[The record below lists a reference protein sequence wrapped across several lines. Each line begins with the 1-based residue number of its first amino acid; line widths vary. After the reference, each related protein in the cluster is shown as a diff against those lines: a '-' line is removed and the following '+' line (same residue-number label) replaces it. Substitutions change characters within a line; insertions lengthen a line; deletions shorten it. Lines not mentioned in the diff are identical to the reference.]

1 MHQSDKTRRE
11 FLSRVAGL
19 VGPLATGAAAI
30 AKGAIANNDGDDGRL
45 KGPADV
51 SLRIAPVQVHTVGY
65 NGTAPGPL
73 IRFREGVTSTGDL
86 FNDTATPEFVH
97 WHLRNS

>member
-30 AKGAIANNDGDDGRL
+30 AKGAIANGAIANNDGDDGRL
-45 KGPADV
+45 EGPADV
-51 SLRIAPVQVHTVGY
+51 SLRIAPVQVEVAPAASSY
-65 NGTAPGPL
+65 RWIQRNGTPG
-73 IRFREGVTSTGDL
+73 R
-86 FNDTATPEFVH
+86 
-97 WHLRNS
+97 

>member
-1 MHQSDKTRRE
+1 MLEACRTRLRRSYSSGQEGRFQCINPTKTRRE

-45 KGPADV
+45 EGPADV
-51 SLRIAPVQVHTVGY
+51 TLRIAPVQCQS
-65 NGTAPGPL
+65 
-73 IRFREGVTSTGDL
+73 RFK
-86 FNDTATPEFVH
+86 TPAISPV
-97 WHLRNS
+97 L